1 MRRSLV
7 LALMLVVGL
16 IAGCAGQVLTCTLTV
31 RSTVG
36 GSLSTPNIHICN
48 EGSVVDIQAPI
59 EEGLRFNGW
68 TGDVA
73 TIADTNAASTTI
85 TMNED
90 CTIIANFLKIYTDDE
105 KAIGIDVNQ
114 KFIIAL
120 ESNPTTGYAWQES
133 LDETMVE
140 LLKSEYEPGEDAQK
154 GVAGAGGNDLFWFKT
169 LKKGLTKITL
179 VYKRPW
185 ETEIAEQKVFT
196 IIVK

>member
-1 MRRSLV
+1 MRRFLV
-7 LALMLVVGL
+7 LALILVVGL
-16 IAGCAGQVLTCTLTV
+16 IAGCAGQVPTFTLTV

-36 GSLSTPNIHICN
+36 GSLSTPSIHICN

-59 EEGLRFNGW
+59 EEGLRFVSW

-73 TIADTNAASTTI
+73 TIADTNAASTTS

-90 CTIIANFLKIYTDDE
+90 CTITANFLNIYTDAG

-120 ESNPTTGYAWQES
+120 ESNPTTGYSWQES

-140 LLKSEYEPGEDAQK
+140 LLKSEYELGEDAQK